1 MTQPAHRKGK
11 LIPVQVPWRVSLSTP
26 FLTVR
31 VAEFEER
38 QIEFVATFWSQMIGH
53 DERKVKVTTDAR
65 VVNIKSSF
73 DFDGSIGIENFDY
86 DRSEIDLPSID
97 EDIAAWGKRFT
108 DKWNETGICPNPR
121 MYEVI
126 ESEWITASYNTNG
139 QYKHY
144 LIIGEVMAVE
154 FLCEKWTWEAG
165 QTINWFKNGEDT

>member
-1 MTQPAHRKGK
+1 MISKAAKNGK

-38 QIEFVATFWSQMIGH
+38 HIEFVATFRLETSGM
-53 DERKVKVTTDAR
+53 DERKIKITTDAQL
-65 VVNIKSSF
+65 VNIKSSF
-73 DFDGSIGIENFDY
+73 EFDGSISVENFNYDY
-86 DRSEIDLPSID
+86 SEISDMPNMN
-97 EDIAAWGKRFT
+97 EDITAWGKRFT

-126 ESEWITASYNTNG
+126 ESEWVTASYNANG

-154 FLCEKWTWEAG
+154 FLCEEWKWEAG
-165 QTINWFKNGEDT
+165 ETINWFKDK